1 MYCLPFSFS
10 CLASSSYSLILPKR
24 IDDVILVFTNECGKQ
39 KIKGKSHLKIEPLIT
54 KRIHLF
60 TLFWASTKVI
70 FIQCLLNWFEICPM
84 DCGVE
89 PSLGFLISCSMV
101 VYWNIS
107 NMCIYIND
115 MPISLERTKISVTNI
130 MKLVFALLFSK
141 CENCSIF

>member
-70 FIQCLLNWFEICPM
+70 FIQCLLNWFEICCM
-84 DCGVE
+84 DCGVNKT
-89 PSLGFLISCSMV
+89 C
-101 VYWNIS
+101 IS
-107 NMCIYIND
+107 NLMFNG
-115 MPISLERTKISVTNI
+115 SLLKHIKHVHLYKWHAYFFEKDKNFGYKYNEVGFCF
-130 MKLVFALLFSK
+130 VVQ
-141 CENCSIF
+141 